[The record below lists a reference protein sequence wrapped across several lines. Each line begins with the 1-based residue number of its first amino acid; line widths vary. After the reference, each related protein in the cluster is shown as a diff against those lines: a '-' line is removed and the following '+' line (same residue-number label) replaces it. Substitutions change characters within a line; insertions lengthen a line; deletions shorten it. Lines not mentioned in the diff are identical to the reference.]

1 MTNEKDNKSLEY
13 LYLELVRINDELFE
27 INKLRINKA
36 NNLITF
42 NSALIA
48 VLIIAPI
55 QILIMSEET
64 KDVILILF
72 VPTIIFCISTYYSL
86 KIYKHRN
93 YITINAK
100 SLFDNYWN
108 ASEKE
113 LLSSL
118 SASLADDI
126 NLNFYTYDENPNFKE
141 YATFLN
147 TSLTYFQIG
156 IITLIIASFIIVIS
170 YLWNCDIFIYKI
182 FESMTHYIFH

>member
-1 MTNEKDNKSLEY
+1 MTNEKDNKTLEH
-13 LYLELVRINDELFE
+13 LYHELVRINVELFE
-27 INKLRINKA
+27 INKLRIDKA

-55 QILIMSEET
+55 QILIMSPER
-64 KDVILILF
+64 KGVILLLYI
-72 VPTIIFCISTYYSL
+72 PTIIFCISTYYSL

-108 ASEKE
+108 ATEKE

-118 SASLADDI
+118 SASLAEDI
-126 NLNFYTYDENPNFKE
+126 DLNFYSYKHNPNLKK
-141 YATFLN
+141 YKNFLN
-147 TSLTYFQIG
+147 TSLKYFQIG
-156 IITLIIASFIIVIS
+156 IITLILVSFIIVIS
-170 YLWNCDIFIYKI
+170 YLWNFDVSVYNI
-182 FESMTHYIFH
+182 FEMIIDYIL